1 MLLSELRM
9 SENQNPNILPYY
21 TSSFLVHDGDEY
33 KKEGEKGKEEIR
45 ERKKKKKKRRGEGGG
60 FIKIFFLFI
69 TREPPNQKSSLSV
82 CVAQSSAASDVM
94 S

>member
-1 MLLSELRM
+1 M

-21 TSSFLVHDGDEY
+21 TSSFLVHNRDEY

-45 ERKKKKKKRRGEGGG
+45 ERKKKKKKKRRVEGGG

>member
-45 ERKKKKKKRRGEGGG
+45 ERKKKGGG
-60 FIKIFFLFI
+60 KGVG
-69 TREPPNQKSSLSV
+69 SSRYSSYLSHGNPQIRNLHYPFV
-82 CVAQSSAASDVM
+82 
-94 S
+94 